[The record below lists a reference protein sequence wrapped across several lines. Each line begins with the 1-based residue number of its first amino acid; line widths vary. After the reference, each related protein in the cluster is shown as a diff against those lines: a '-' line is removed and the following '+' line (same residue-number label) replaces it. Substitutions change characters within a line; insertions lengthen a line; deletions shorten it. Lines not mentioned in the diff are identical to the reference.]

1 MGDKLA
7 NVLVTLAVAAIV
19 TSLVLP
25 GRQTPAVLREGLGG
39 LADVTRASTGR

>member
-25 GRQTPAVLREGLGG
+25 GRQTAAITREGFNG
-39 LADVTRASTGR
+39 LSNLTRASTGR